1 MNKIKKCKVCGR
13 ECKNLNLGMCTKHY
27 NQYKKYGYCLDTN
40 PRTKRDP
47 NEIIIY
53 NDYAEIIL
61 YDEYCKEKC
70 RTLIDLDDVEKVK
83 NYKWTFD
90 GRYVRSSNKKIKL
103 HRFVIDAPKN
113 KIIDHINHNVLDNR
127 KNNLRICT
135 QNDNAKNKSKQ
146 INNTSGVT
154 GVSWYKKYEKW
165 RVRIQV
171 NNKDILIGYFNDK
184 EDAIKVR
191 KQAEIKYFGEFR
203 NKLND

>member
-1 MNKIKKCKVCGR
+1 MSK
-13 ECKNLNLGMCTKHY
+13 
-27 NQYKKYGYCLDTN
+27 
-40 PRTKRDP
+40 
-47 NEIIIY
+47 NEIITY
-53 NDYAEIIL
+53 DDYAEIIL
-61 YDEYCKEKC
+61 YDRQSNEKC
-70 RTLIDLDDVEKVK
+70 RAIIDLDDVDKVK
-83 NYKWTFD
+83 DIRWSFD

-135 QNDNAKNKSKQ
+135 QNDNVKNKSKQ

-171 NNKDILIGYFNDK
+171 NNKDILIGYFDDK
-184 EDAIKVR
+184 EEAIKAR
-191 KQAEIKYFGEFR
+191 KEAEIKYFGEFR
-203 NKLND
+203 NKENE